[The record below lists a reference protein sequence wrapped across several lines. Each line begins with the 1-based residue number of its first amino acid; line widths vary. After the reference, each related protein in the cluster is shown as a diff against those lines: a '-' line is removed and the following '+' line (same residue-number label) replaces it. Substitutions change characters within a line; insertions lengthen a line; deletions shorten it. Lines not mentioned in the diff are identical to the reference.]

1 MKFSESWLR
10 EWVDPDLST
19 EALGER
25 LTMAGLEVAN
35 ITAAAPAFEGV
46 TVARVLSVEPHPNA
60 DRLNICQVALSD
72 EDTVQVVCGAQ
83 NVSAGMVA
91 PLARVG
97 AVLPGDYGIK
107 KAKLRGVESFGML
120 CSSKELGLTDAATGL
135 MCLDDGAGLGRDIRD
150 LLQLDDAIF
159 ELDLTPN
166 RGDCLSIAGLAREVS
181 VLTGARIEATA
192 HAPVTAHNDQL
203 LAVEILADQAC
214 PRYVGRAVRGIDS
227 SLTTPLWMQERLR
240 RSGIRSIA
248 PVVDVTNYVMLELG
262 QPMHAFDLA
271 ALQGGIRVRFANQGE
286 ELVLLDGRVLTLDQ
300 GTLVIADH
308 QRALALAGIMGGVG
322 SAVSESTQDIFLES
336 AFFKP
341 ELIAGKARGFGLHTD
356 SSHRFER
363 GVDPQLQ
370 RRAIERATALL
381 VEIVGGESGPVIDIA
396 NDDYLPPSPSI
407 RLRRSR
413 IRRLLGISPA
423 VSAINGM
430 LDALGC
436 DAEQVDEQW
445 QVSAPS
451 FRFDLAIEAD
461 LIEEVARVYGYDNI
475 PLVSQ
480 ARLAVIQQ
488 QDEAA
493 IPAARIRELLVD
505 RGYQEA
511 ITYSFVDPLWQR
523 RFDPQRAAKKLAN
536 PISSELAVMRTTLWP
551 GLVKTARHNLNR
563 QQTRIRL
570 FEMGLRFIESGSG
583 LEQTPMLAGL
593 ASGEVLP
600 EQWGVNA
607 QAVDFFDIKGDIEA
621 LLRLVDLQDKVD
633 FRVQSHP
640 ALHPG
645 QSAALFID
653 EKCCGWLGTLHP
665 NLETQF
671 GLGQQIVLFEI
682 EQAVLNRGRVAR
694 SQPLSRFPVI
704 RRDIA
709 IVVDRST
716 TADQIRRCIAA
727 NHIDALHECYIFD
740 VYSGKRVAENLKSL
754 ALGLILQDL
763 SRTLTDKEVDEMVS
777 RIVSSLERE
786 LGASLRE

>member
-1 MKFSESWLR
+1 MKFSETWLR
-10 EWVDPDLST
+10 EWVDPDLSA

-35 ITAAAPAFEGV
+35 ITPAAPAFEGV
-46 TVARVLSVEPHPNA
+46 TIARVLGVEPHPNA
-60 DRLNICQVALSD
+60 DRLRLCQVAVSD

-83 NVSAGMVA
+83 NVSAGMYA

-97 AVLPGDYGIK
+97 AVLPGDYRIK
-107 KAKLRGVESFGML
+107 KAKLRGAESFGML
-120 CSSKELGLTDAATGL
+120 CSTKELGLTDAATGL
-135 MCLDDGAGLGRDIRD
+135 MRLDDDATLGRDIRD
-150 LLQLDDAIF
+150 YLQLDDAIF

-181 VLTGARIEATA
+181 VLTGARVEAKA
-192 HAPVTAHNDQL
+192 HAPVTPHNDQL
-203 LAVEILADQAC
+203 LAVQILADQAC
-214 PRYVGRAVRGIDS
+214 PRYVGRVVRGIDS

-248 PVVDVTNYVMLELG
+248 PVVDITNYVMLELG
-262 QPMHAFDLA
+262 QPMHAFDLEV
-271 ALQGGIRVRFANQGE
+271 LQGGLRVRFASQGE
-286 ELVLLDGRVLTLDQ
+286 ELVLLDGQTLTLDP
-300 GTLVIADH
+300 GSLVIADH
-308 QRALALAGIMGGVG
+308 RQALALAGIMGGVG
-322 SAVSESTQDIFLES
+322 SAVSENTQDIFLES

-381 VEIVGGESGPVIDIA
+381 IEIVGGEPGPVIDIA
-396 NDDYLPPSPSI
+396 NNDHLPHRSSI

-413 IRRLLGISPA
+413 IRRLLGISPEA
-423 VSAINGM
+423 SAINGM

-436 DAEQVDEQW
+436 DAEQIDEQW
-445 QVSAPS
+445 KVSVPS

-461 LIEEVARVYGYDNI
+461 LIEEVARVYGYENI

-480 ARLAVIQQ
+480 ARRAVIQQ

-493 IPAARIRELLVD
+493 ISSARIRELLVD

-511 ITYSFVDPLWQR
+511 INYSFVDPLWQR
-523 RFDPQRAAKKLAN
+523 RFDPQQTAKRLAN
-536 PISSELAVMRTTLWP
+536 PISSELAVMRTTLWA
-551 GLVKTARHNLNR
+551 GLVKTAQHNLNR

-570 FEMGLRFIESGSG
+570 FETGLRFVESGSS
-583 LEQTPMLAGL
+583 LEQAPMLAGL
-593 ASGEVLP
+593 ASGGILP
-600 EQWGVNA
+600 EQWGVKT

-621 LLRLVDLQDKVD
+621 LLRLADLQEKVE
-633 FRVQSHP
+633 FRAQPHP

-645 QSAALFID
+645 QSAALTID
-653 EKCCGWLGTLHP
+653 EKCCGWLGALHP
-665 NLETQF
+665 SLETQF
-671 GLGQQIVLFEI
+671 GLGQRIYLFEI
-682 EQAVLNRGRVAR
+682 ELAILNRGRVAHF
-694 SQPLSRFPVI
+694 QPLSRFPVI

-709 IVVDRST
+709 IVVDRGT
-716 TADQIRRCIAA
+716 TADQVRRCIASI
-727 NHIDALHECYIFD
+727 HIDALQECQIFD

-777 RIVSSLERE
+777 RIVSRLERE